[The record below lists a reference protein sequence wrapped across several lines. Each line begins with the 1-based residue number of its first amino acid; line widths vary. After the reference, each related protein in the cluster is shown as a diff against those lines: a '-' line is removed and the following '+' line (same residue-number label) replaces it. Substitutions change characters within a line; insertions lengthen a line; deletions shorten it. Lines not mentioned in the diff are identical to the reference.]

1 LTSHRVS
8 CRVSS
13 EETHPLVCS
22 VYLFFLFIMINSGK
36 LAGRTIF
43 ITGSSRGIGKA
54 IGLKA
59 AKDGANIIIAAK
71 TTDPHPKLKGTI
83 YTAAE
88 EIEKAGGK
96 CLPVKVDIRDES
108 EVQEAVKAAVDKFG
122 GLDILVNNASAISLT
137 GTTDTTM
144 KKYDLMNGVNAR
156 GTFMMSKYCIEH
168 LKKSSHAHILNI
180 SPPLD
185 MNPEWFKNNVAY
197 TIAKFGM
204 SMCAL
209 GMAAELAPF
218 GIGVNALWPRTAIWT
233 AAMEM
238 LSAGGAKEFCRDERI
253 MSDAAYAI
261 LCRDPKKYTANF
273 YVDEDVLREEGIKDF
288 DQYSMTPG
296 AQLMA
301 DFFLPPK
308 YTEGLLKIPTR
319 GYRTWTRSYSDS
331 PSGGK
336 NDTPDKIFNEIA
348 SKINDDAKKEIN
360 AVMSF
365 VISGNNWCVDAH
377 SSRPFKISKEEPE
390 KPDVTF
396 ITDEETFAK
405 MAKGEIKATN
415 AFMSGKL
422 KVKGNL
428 GIAMKAEKMFSK
440 LRES

>member
-1 LTSHRVS
+1 
-8 CRVSS
+8 
-13 EETHPLVCS
+13 
-22 VYLFFLFIMINSGK
+22 MINSRK

-71 TTDPHPKLKGTI
+71 TTDPHPKLEGTI

-108 EVQEAVKAAVDKFG
+108 QVQEAVKSAVDKFG

-185 MNPEWFKNNVAY
+185 LNPEWFKNNVAY

-209 GMAAELAPF
+209 GMSAELAPF

-233 AAMEM
+233 AAMDM
-238 LSAGGAKEFCRDERI
+238 LSAGGAKDFCRDERI

-261 LCRDPKKYTANF
+261 LCRDPKKYTGNF
-273 YVDEDVLREEGIKDF
+273 CVDEEVLREEGITDF

-301 DFFLPPK
+301 DAFLPPK
-308 YTEGLLKIPTR
+308 YTEGLLKFPP
-319 GYRTWTRSYSDS
+319 G
-331 PSGGK
+331 
-336 NDTPDKIFNEIA
+336 
-348 SKINDDAKKEIN
+348 
-360 AVMSF
+360 
-365 VISGNNWCVDAH
+365 
-377 SSRPFKISKEEPE
+377 SR
-390 KPDVTF
+390 
-396 ITDEETFAK
+396 
-405 MAKGEIKATN
+405 
-415 AFMSGKL
+415 L
-422 KVKGNL
+422 
-428 GIAMKAEKMFSK
+428 
-440 LRES
+440 